1 MFNLLLIDVAACV
14 ALIMVAAFVM
24 VMRWHRRGRPVPKLI
39 RKVRRSAAGDTEWRA
54 PRRAAVVPGFSRER
68 GQPGAQQDMRAEG
81 ASPGR
86 PSAQAGQPQPAARSG
101 DPARAGQPAQAV
113 QPAQAG
119 QLAYA
124 MQHAHARNVTYA
136 AQPAQAG
143 QPAPAGHPAH
153 AGRDGRAEQAARRAE
168 GSEMAEPEPSRNG
181 PGAAPDQQ
189 PDPAARSQRIGSYY
203 DEADRAMSDYLSAM
217 GWTGEAATDDAP

>member
-113 QPAQAG
+113 HRHRLGSSHTPCSTRTPG
-119 QLAYA
+119 TSRMPPSPRRLGSR
-124 MQHAHARNVTYA
+124 HRPGT
-136 AQPAQAG
+136 PRTPG
-143 QPAPAGHPAH
+143 GTG
-153 AGRDGRAEQAARRAE
+153 GRSRPRGARRA
-168 GSEMAEPEPSRNG
+168 ARWPSPSPAATGQVRRQISSQTRR
-181 PGAAPDQQ
+181 PGA
-189 PDPAARSQRIGSYY
+189 SG
-203 DEADRAMSDYLSAM
+203 
-217 GWTGEAATDDAP
+217 